1 MYNIKKSFHLCE
13 PIYLSALSRCAIISM
28 HDWLQSI
35 YNSGKDTRIKFPK
48 SYHFKL
54 YWTVALKTSCKLGIV
69 DCPLRQLFSHIKIKV
84 SLHSVCPGPC
94 VLGYL
99 QVQKTYLSFKK
110 FLIFS
115 FKSNCGLIHVNI
127 LF

>member
-1 MYNIKKSFHLCE
+1 MIYMYNIKKSFHLCE
-13 PIYLSALSRCAIISM
+13 PIYLSALSRCAIISV

-84 SLHSVCPGPC
+84 SMHSVCPGP
-94 VLGYL
+94 
-99 QVQKTYLSFKK
+99 
-110 FLIFS
+110 
-115 FKSNCGLIHVNI
+115 
-127 LF
+127 

>member
-13 PIYLSALSRCAIISM
+13 PVYLSALSRCAIISV
-28 HDWLQSI
+28 HDWLPSI

-54 YWTVALKTSCKLGIV
+54 YWTVALKTSCKLRIV
-69 DCPLRQLFSHIKIKV
+69 DCPLRQLFSHINIKL
-84 SLHSVCPGPC
+84 SLHSVCPGPRVQILC
-94 VLGYL
+94 ILGYL
-99 QVQKTYLSFKK
+99 QVQKTYLPFKK

-115 FKSNCGLIHVNI
+115 FKSNQFNTC
-127 LF
+127 